1 MNVPQTSSLL
11 NFGLEQPIQFIG
23 AVKASPTEHG
33 RGHRVDY
40 ITLENNPPPRKWKKR
55 LHKT

>member
-40 ITLENNPPPRKWKKR
+40 ITLENKPPPQEMEEKAP
-55 LHKT
+55 